1 MLITLKQER
10 LHGNTSEFYYNDV
23 VGIEITQG
31 RTLTLR
37 TSGGPKDASLLDQST
52 MRVEILPRVRQLLV
66 PCGPCFVS
74 VKLQARIEN
83 TGNYAMLSVR
93 S

>member
-1 MLITLKQER
+1 ME
-10 LHGNTSEFYYNDV
+10 NTSEFYYNDV

-37 TSGGPKDASLLDQST
+37 TSVVPKITSLLDQSM
-52 MRVEILPRVRQLLV
+52 MRVETLPRVRQLLV
-66 PCGPCFVS
+66 QCGPCFVS
-74 VKLQARIEN
+74 VKLQTRIEN
-83 TGNYAMLSVR
+83 IGNYAMLSVR